1 MTGWPTKTTASGID
15 PTPCVQDRCTYHWLK
30 RNWMQ
35 MCITCSIMFV
45 WYQFTSVHYKKNA
58 LVNDVNG
65 CICSQTLK
73 EKWLSI
79 MWEERWLEPVFL
91 TMKAVDECYVA
102 FFKASLATFAHF
114 CIQRVKF
121 LLSPIHFNTWHEVP
135 ERAWHVTWMQQSNS
149 VWRRSTMTPSTWN
162 SGASILVWI
171 PNLQS
176 GAPVMFVGF

>member
-1 MTGWPTKTTASGID
+1 M
-15 PTPCVQDRCTYHWLK
+15 Y
-30 RNWMQ
+30 
-35 MCITCSIMFV
+35 ITCLYGTNSHLYTI
-45 WYQFTSVHYKKNA
+45 KNA

-91 TMKAVDECYVA
+91 TMKAVDECYYVA

-162 SGASILVWI
+162 SGTSILVC
-171 PNLQS
+171 NLKHPRPAKWCPSDVCWFLDASNCRILQIYRIYHIVWLV
-176 GAPVMFVGF
+176 AQFCPM